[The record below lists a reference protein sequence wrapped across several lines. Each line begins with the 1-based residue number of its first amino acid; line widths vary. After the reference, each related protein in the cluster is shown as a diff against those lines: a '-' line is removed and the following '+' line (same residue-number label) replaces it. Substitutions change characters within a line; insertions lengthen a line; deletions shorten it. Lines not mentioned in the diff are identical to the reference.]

1 MNELSMVVHFM
12 KQKSGFIKH
21 SSHFEFQVYKWIM
34 IGISLVKSVP
44 YCYIAA
50 LRINIFQLYGCQ
62 IVNLFQAKVLTKYF
76 IYKNNY
82 YLFNIYFSNFLP
94 CCLFKGCC
102 ESCHYF
108 LSQLD
113 TTRHAKKVC
122 KYNLQKHLFMSGCLY
137 VSFHT

>member
-1 MNELSMVVHFM
+1 
-12 KQKSGFIKH
+12 
-21 SSHFEFQVYKWIM
+21 M

-44 YCYIAA
+44 YYKIAA

-137 VSFHT
+137 VSFHTQLKIIFLFHFSFLKYFNSSLSFIEDRSQ